1 MNSKLVLFIFPCLM
15 TFKFTFLG
23 EIYVSELIS
32 IFICLTLFKK
42 NFYLIKDY
50 LSIFFLLTF
59 VFLFSQVISD
69 LYMNTPSKDFL
80 RGWANILFFIINT
93 TAILIVIKNRFEN
106 IYIFSIGLVSGILL
120 TFFINPNIY
129 AQGGQYWKFGIGYGL
144 TFLIAL
150 ITTKISFTKQNLKII
165 IFFILCAVNFY
176 MGFRSLAGVC
186 FLVFLLLF
194 INKFNFV
201 KIFFKNSKPDSYKI
215 IILFFIIL
223 LFVYLLNYI
232 YTFLATNN
240 YLGDIEALRFRNQS
254 GFFGILVGGR
264 QELLMYFYTI
274 SKSPLIGYGS
284 WPNNPFYDEL
294 LSDLLVKYGYLN
306 AIVHNYSGEKL
317 PIHSHIFGA
326 WVTAGIF
333 GTFIWVWLLI
343 KIFKA
348 LIIIFKNNNNWL
360 AYFTLVC
367 IWFSWDI
374 FFSTFKGDGRFYGAY
389 FVYLILFMNNNK
401 NFYER

>member
-129 AQGGQYWKFGIGYGL
+129 AQGGQYWKFGIGYGF